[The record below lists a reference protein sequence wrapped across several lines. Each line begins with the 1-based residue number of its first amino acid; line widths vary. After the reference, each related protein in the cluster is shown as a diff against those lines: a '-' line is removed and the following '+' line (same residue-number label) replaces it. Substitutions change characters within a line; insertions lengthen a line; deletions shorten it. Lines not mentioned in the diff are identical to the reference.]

1 MTATTDRLNDLRPY
15 AWGATATL
23 ILLPLFVLKLADPN
37 AWAWADLP
45 FAGVMI
51 VAVGIA
57 FEVAL
62 RLPLRWTFRA
72 GAALAIATAFL
83 LTWGNLAVGFAGSED
98 NPVNMIFLA
107 VPGFALA
114 ASLAA
119 RFRARGL
126 ALAMAGAAAAQLAA
140 GLVAH
145 VGGHFTGPL
154 TVAFTGLWLAAALLF
169 LRASQTRVTA

>member
-1 MTATTDRLNDLRPY
+1 MERHGATSTADPQQLHFPIPHLASCRSRAPPLCAAHRHNRGKPHDRDHRPTDDLRPY

-23 ILLPLFVLKLADPN
+23 ILLPLFLLKLADPN

-45 FAGVMI
+45 FAVVMI

-83 LTWGNLAVGFAGSED
+83 LTWGNLAVGFAG
-98 NPVNMIFLA
+98 
-107 VPGFALA
+107 
-114 ASLAA
+114 
-119 RFRARGL
+119 
-126 ALAMAGAAAAQLAA
+126 
-140 GLVAH
+140 
-145 VGGHFTGPL
+145 
-154 TVAFTGLWLAAALLF
+154 
-169 LRASQTRVTA
+169 

>member
-1 MTATTDRLNDLRPY
+1 MFL
-15 AWGATATL
+15 
-23 ILLPLFVLKLADPN
+23 LKLADPS

-45 FAGVMI
+45 FAFVMI
-51 VAVGIA
+51 AAVGFA

-62 RLPLRWTFRA
+62 RLPLRWTYRA
-72 GAALAIATAFL
+72 GAALAAATAFL

-98 NPVNMIFLA
+98 NPINMIFFA
-107 VPGFALA
+107 IPAFALA

-119 RFRARGL
+119 RFRSNGL

-140 GLVAH
+140 GLVAYYY
-145 VGGHFTGPL
+145 GHFTGPL

-169 LRASQTRVTA
+169 LRASQARVTA